1 MCAMPLTAT
10 PPQPNTPPPGWS
22 QQPSATSQPW
32 GGTGVLGYG
41 RVDVGV
47 LVLLSAVTG
56 GIFWL
61 IWVYRA
67 MRFYRQQ
74 VGKPVNSLDVYFWG
88 TVISFAVALVL
99 GIITLGI
106 GLVGIIVGVVFM
118 ALLVAELIRDQTQIA
133 GRYGAS
139 GITSVGAMVALITVA
154 NLLSV
159 TLIGLIVG
167 IPLAVWF
174 YYLFFRDHNRV
185 IAAMTGGQW
194 R

>member
-1 MCAMPLTAT
+1 MCATPLMAS
-10 PPQPNTPPPGWS
+10 PPQPNMAPPGWV
-22 QQPSATSQPW
+22 QQPPATAHPW
-32 GGTGVLGYG
+32 GGTGVLSYG

-47 LVLLSAVTG
+47 LVLLSAVTL

-61 IWVYRA
+61 IWIYRA

-88 TVISFAVALVL
+88 TVISLAVAVVL
-99 GIITLGI
+99 GVVTLGI
-106 GLVGIIVGVVFM
+106 GLVGIVVGIVFM
-118 ALLVAELIRDQTQIA
+118 ALLVAELVKDQGQIA
-133 GRYGAS
+133 ARYGAA

-159 TLIGLIVG
+159 TLVGLIVG
-167 IPLAVWF
+167 IPLVVWF